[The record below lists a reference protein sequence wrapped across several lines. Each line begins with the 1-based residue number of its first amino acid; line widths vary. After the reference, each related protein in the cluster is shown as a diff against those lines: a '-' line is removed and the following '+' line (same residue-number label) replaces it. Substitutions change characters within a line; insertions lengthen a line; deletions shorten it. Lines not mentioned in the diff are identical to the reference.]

1 MGPDA
6 LPRLGGT
13 RPDRR
18 LTAEYVTARV
28 LVDAATFEEA
38 APKIL
43 EAICSTLGWEHGA
56 LWIVDREADVLLCAE
71 IWTMPGTQFPEFDS
85 ISRATSFKRGIGL
98 PGRVWA
104 SGIPAWIPDVVRDT
118 NFPRA
123 PVGAREGLHAAFG
136 FPVLLRGEVL
146 GVMEFFSREIR
157 EPDQEL
163 LSMLT
168 TVGNQIGIFIDR
180 RRAQEELDRFFRLSL
195 DMLCVAGFDGY
206 FKRVNPV
213 WQRVLGYSVEELTSR
228 PYMDFVHPDD
238 REATLAA
245 ARRLTEGQEVIY
257 FENRYFHRDGTI
269 RWLLWHVAPFPQQQ
283 VVYGAAHDITERK
296 AAAETMS
303 GYARDLEASQAEL
316 RQLVKELEIAK
327 RRAEEATETKSAFL
341 ANMSHEIRTPLN
353 AILGMTDLALKT
365 KLTAEQL
372 DYLNTVKSSA
382 DSLLE
387 VINDIL
393 DFSKIEAQRLD
404 LEHAPF
410 ELRETVGDAAKLLAL
425 RASEKGIEL
434 ACDIAAD
441 VPEALVGDGGRL
453 RQVLLNVLGNAVK
466 FTSRGEVVLTV
477 RLQSVTSLRATLRF
491 SVRDTGIGIASE
503 KQEEIFQAFTQAD
516 SSTTRR
522 YGGTGLGLTIARKF
536 VELMGGRLWVES
548 EINQGSTFHFTTVFG
563 LPPAPRA
570 TMFERPGALEGLR
583 VLVVDDNA
591 TNRRILQEML
601 ASWHMKPAAV
611 QDAASALSQ
620 LRNPSNDG
628 RYHVV
633 ITDCQMPDVDG
644 FTLARRIK
652 SDDQLNATPVV
663 MLTSVG
669 RPDDVTRSRRIG
681 VEAILTKPVKHS
693 DLLETLA
700 AVVGVSTRGEATAE
714 SESPQAARA
723 LDRAPRRRL
732 RILVAEDNL
741 VNRKLVT
748 TLLQKRGHEVHSVE
762 NGRAAVAAIAAV
774 GRRRFDLVLMDLQMP
789 EMGGL
794 EATHAIRSSETSTT
808 HLPIVALTA
817 HAMQGDRERCL
828 EAGMDG
834 YLSKPIEVNE
844 LIATVEGFAD
854 GASPPGSTSAS
865 AASAV
870 GAEAT
875 AIFDEAA
882 ALSLT
887 GGDRVLLKEVVA
899 LFRSDY
905 PATLKRIAQAIK
917 RRDGEA
923 LRSAAHALKGSIAT
937 VGSPAGRQAAF
948 ELEAMGRDTLFEGAM
963 QAYGHLSDTIV
974 SLEEAWIAAGLT
986 DPPRKP
992 AAARKRTVARRKRKS
1007 L

>member
-1 MGPDA
+1 
-6 LPRLGGT
+6 
-13 RPDRR
+13 
-18 LTAEYVTARV
+18 
-28 LVDAATFEEA
+28 
-38 APKIL
+38 
-43 EAICSTLGWEHGA
+43 
-56 LWIVDREADVLLCAE
+56 
-71 IWTMPGTQFPEFDS
+71 
-85 ISRATSFKRGIGL
+85 
-98 PGRVWA
+98 
-104 SGIPAWIPDVVRDT
+104 
-118 NFPRA
+118 
-123 PVGAREGLHAAFG
+123 
-136 FPVLLRGEVL
+136 
-146 GVMEFFSREIR
+146 
-157 EPDQEL
+157 
-163 LSMLT
+163 MLT

-180 RRAQEELDRFFRLSL
+180 RHAEEQLDRFFKLSI

-206 FKRVNPV
+206 FQRVNPA
-213 WQRVLGYSVEELTSR
+213 WKRVLGYSEEELTSR

-238 REATLAA
+238 REATIAA
-245 ARRLTEGQEVIY
+245 AKKVTEGEELVY

-269 RWLLWHVAPFPQQQ
+269 RWLRWSAAPFPQQQ
-283 VVYGAAHDITERK
+283 VIYAAAHDITERMEV
-296 AAAETMS
+296 AETMA
-303 GYARDLEASQAEL
+303 GYARDLEASHAEL

-372 DYLNTVKSSA
+372 DYLSTVKSSA

-393 DFSKIEAQRLD
+393 DFSKIEAQRVD
-404 LEHAPF
+404 LEHNPF
-410 ELRETVGDAAKLLAL
+410 ELRDTVGDAAKLLAL

-434 ACDIAAD
+434 AIDIAPD

-453 RQVLLNVLGNAVK
+453 RQVLLNILGNAVK

-477 RLQSVTSLRATLRF
+477 RLQSATPLRATLAF
-491 SVRDTGIGIASE
+491 TVRDTGIGIAPE
-503 KQEEIFQAFTQAD
+503 KQEEIFQAFTQGD

-548 EINQGSTFHFTTVFG
+548 EINRGSTFHFTTVFE

-570 TMFERPGALEGLR
+570 AMFERPSALEGLR

-601 ASWHMKPAAV
+601 ASWHMKPEAV
-611 QDAASALSQ
+611 QDVASAISH
-620 LRNPSNDG
+620 LRNPSGDG

-633 ITDCQMPDVDG
+633 VTDCQMPDVDG

-652 SDDQLNATPVV
+652 SDDQLHTTPVV

-669 RPDDVTRSRRIG
+669 RPEDVTRSRRIG

-700 AVVGVSTRGEATAE
+700 AVVGVSTRNGAAATAE
-714 SESPQAARA
+714 SGLVGSAPE
-723 LDRAPRRRL
+723 RAPRRRL

-762 NGRAAVAAIAAV
+762 NGREAVAAVAYA

-794 EATHAIRSSETSTT
+794 EATQAIRLSESGAT

-817 HAMQGDRERCL
+817 HAMHGDRERCL

-844 LIATVEGFAD
+844 LIATVEGFVD
-854 GASPPGSTSAS
+854 EPGRTESTTDS
-865 AASAV
+865 AATAPDAGTPAV
-870 GAEAT
+870 
-875 AIFDEAA
+875 FDHAA

-887 GGDRVLLKEVVA
+887 GGDPVLLKEVVA

-905 PATLKRIAQAIK
+905 PAALKRIEHAINQH
-917 RRDGEA
+917 DGEA
-923 LRSAAHALKGSIAT
+923 LRSAAHAIKGSIAT
-937 VGSPAGRQAAF
+937 VGSPAGRQAAAD
-948 ELEAMGRDTLFEGAM
+948 LESMGRDNHFDRAP
-963 QAYGHLSDTIV
+963 QAYDHLRVTIA
-974 SLEEAWIAAGLT
+974 SLEKAWVAAGLSER
-986 DPPRKP
+986 PRKAR
-992 AAARKRTVARRKRKS
+992 AAKTGTVARRKRKPS
-1007 L
+1007 